1 MRSISNDRPKVFE
14 KVGNGSWYYN
24 FNITKVTVEDQEGGT
39 REEYHFDRVQVWNT
53 SNENS
58 LKKAVISD
66 RYTESEEIN
75 LQNNFQRYA
84 LGLSK
89 DEKFKSDYIEYL
101 TEIDTLKN
109 MVDADLKDHADD
121 LK

>member
-24 FNITKVTVEDQEGGT
+24 FNITEVTVEDQESGT
-39 REEYHFDRVQVWNT
+39 RVEFHFDRVQVWNT
-53 SNENS
+53 SDENS
-58 LKKAVISD
+58 LKKAVVSD